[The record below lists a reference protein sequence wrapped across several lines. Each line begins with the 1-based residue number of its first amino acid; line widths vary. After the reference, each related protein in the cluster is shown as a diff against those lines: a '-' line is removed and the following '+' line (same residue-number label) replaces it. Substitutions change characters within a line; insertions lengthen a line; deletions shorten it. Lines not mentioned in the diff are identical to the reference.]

1 MVGRGQRLGV
11 AATLLSL
18 AIAPCAASP
27 APGPVKPAAVPGKP
41 ASGPVSP
48 APVQPAPRPA
58 MMKLTAQH
66 RAALADAH
74 AQWVA
79 FHRDGKRWAAALPG
93 VVYVWD
99 GEAAPRELEV
109 PTQGLAFSDDGKR
122 LLASPYRLDPD
133 RPAPAPLPDPLRATL
148 NAHGRQYDLVAS
160 AFSPDGAELVLVASF
175 RPGRGLGASGER
187 PPQPEQILLVDGATG
202 KLARA
207 LWRGDDTRCE
217 AVAVGARFIA
227 AADVDV
233 WLWPRHGARPARRVL
248 AGPQAQVRA
257 LQFSPDGAR
266 LAAVD
271 ADGMATLWDA
281 ASGTRLV
288 RWKVHD
294 DNAPRLAFHP
304 RLPVLA
310 TGSADGAIRLWSF
323 AATGDPVLVAE
334 AKDQGGMVESLA
346 FSPDGK
352 RLLAAVNGRPVFY
365 DVAAD

>member
-1 MVGRGQRLGV
+1 MVGRGQRLG
-11 AATLLSL
+11 
-18 AIAPCAASP
+18 
-27 APGPVKPAAVPGKP
+27 AAVALLLLAVRPGATEP
-41 ASGPVSP
+41 ARVPP
-48 APVQPAPRPA
+48 K
-58 MMKLTAQH
+58 MKLTAKKS
-66 RAALADAH
+66 AALADAH

-79 FHRDGKRWAAALPG
+79 FHPDGKRWAAALPG
-93 VVYVWD
+93 VVYIWD
-99 GEAAPRELEV
+99 GEAPPRELEV
-109 PTQGLAFSDDGKR
+109 PTQGLAFSNDGKR

-133 RPAPAPLPDPLRATL
+133 KPPPKALPDPLRATL
-148 NAHGRQYDLVAS
+148 NARGRQYDLVAS

-175 RPGRGLGASGER
+175 RPGRGPGASGER
-187 PPQPEQILLVDGATG
+187 PAQPEQILLVDGGSG

-207 LWRGDDTRCE
+207 LWRGGENRCE

-233 WLWPRHGARPARRVL
+233 WVWPRHGGKAARRVL
-248 AGPQAQVRA
+248 TGPEAQVRG

-281 ASGTRLV
+281 GSGRRLA

-304 RLPVLA
+304 RLPLVA
-310 TGSADGAIRLWSF
+310 TGSGDAAIRLWSL
-323 AATGDPVLVAE
+323 AAVGDPALVAE
-334 AKDQGGMVESLA
+334 VRDQGGMVEALA

-352 RLLAAVNGRPVFY
+352 RLLAAVDGRPVFY
-365 DVAAD
+365 DVAAN